1 MSPLGVRDDFN
12 CFPSLEHQYSMDMPR
27 NLVIIKGK
35 GLEKLNE
42 LDINLDE
49 HTSQPF
55 KVFQNLA
62 NLTYQSLSIINLFFA
77 ITFACKENKG

>member
-1 MSPLGVRDDFN
+1 MSPLGVKDDFN
-12 CFPSLEHQYSMDMPR
+12 CLPSLEHQYSMDMPR

-49 HTSQPF
+49 HT
-55 KVFQNLA
+55 
-62 NLTYQSLSIINLFFA
+62 
-77 ITFACKENKG
+77 

>member
-1 MSPLGVRDDFN
+1 VFSLGVRNDFN
-12 CFPSLEHQYSMDMPR
+12 CHLSLEHQYYVDMPR

-35 GLEKLNE
+35 VLEKLNE

-55 KVFQNLA
+55 KEF
-62 NLTYQSLSIINLFFA
+62 
-77 ITFACKENKG
+77 

>member
-1 MSPLGVRDDFN
+1 MGVRDDFN
-12 CFPSLEHQYSMDMPR
+12 CPPSLEHQCFVDMPK

-49 HTSQPF
+49 HIS
-55 KVFQNLA
+55 
-62 NLTYQSLSIINLFFA
+62 
-77 ITFACKENKG
+77 

>member
-1 MSPLGVRDDFN
+1 LGVRNDFN
-12 CFPSLEHQYSMDMPR
+12 CHLSLEHQYYVDMPR

-35 GLEKLNE
+35 VLEKLNE

-55 KVFQNLA
+55 KEF
-62 NLTYQSLSIINLFFA
+62 
-77 ITFACKENKG
+77 

>member
-1 MSPLGVRDDFN
+1 
-12 CFPSLEHQYSMDMPR
+12 MPR

-55 KVFQNLA
+55 KEFQNLA
-62 NLTYQSLSIINLFFA
+62 NLTYKSLSFIKFFFA
-77 ITFACKENKG
+77 ITFTCEENKG